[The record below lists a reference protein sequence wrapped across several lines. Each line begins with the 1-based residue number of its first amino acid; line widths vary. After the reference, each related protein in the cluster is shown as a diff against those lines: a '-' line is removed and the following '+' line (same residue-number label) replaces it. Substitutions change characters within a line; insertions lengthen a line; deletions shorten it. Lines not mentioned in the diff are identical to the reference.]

1 MPLPAV
7 IWMCS
12 LEDRL
17 LFFED
22 GVTLTLT
29 DGRRSAWLPFPPS
42 KYSINND
49 VCDLLFE
56 SSPLSRSL
64 SLFLRLVAI
73 LMGLPSEGRVYEERS
88 VAFLIRVIESNDAA
102 QSNGITKR
110 CLVGA
115 EIVNLASRC
124 EHWQLL

>member
-1 MPLPAV
+1 VPLLAV

-49 VCDLLFE
+49 VCDLLLE
-56 SSPLSRSL
+56 SRPLSRSL

-73 LMGLPSEGRVYEERS
+73 LTGLPSEGRVYEERS
-88 VAFLIRVIESNDAA
+88 VAFESSVPPPVLLSD
-102 QSNGITKR
+102 S
-110 CLVGA
+110 VGA
-115 EIVNLASRC
+115 GRLNFLDSTPILTT
-124 EHWQLL
+124 

>member
-1 MPLPAV
+1 VPLLAV

-49 VCDLLFE
+49 VCELLLE
-56 SSPLSRSL
+56 SSLLLRCRCL
-64 SLFLRLVAI
+64 LFLRLVAI
-73 LMGLPSEGRVYEERS
+73 LTGLPSEGRVYEERS
-88 VAFLIRVIESNDAA
+88 VAFESSVPPPVLLSD
-102 QSNGITKR
+102 S
-110 CLVGA
+110 VGA
-115 EIVNLASRC
+115 GRLNFLDSTPILTT
-124 EHWQLL
+124 